1 MVKHQKH
8 MQHLQLPQH
17 HPNRH
22 PNDVNVG
29 NRDVQPVYLF
39 ECKLPDKTKSTM

>member
-17 HPNRH
+17 HPN
-22 PNDVNVG
+22 DVNAG
-29 NRDVQPVYLF
+29 NRDVQPIYLF
-39 ECKLPDKTKSTM
+39 ECKLSDKTKSTM